1 MVSEKIMIDCPQGIH
16 LRPAGS
22 ICETAIRYK
31 SEITFELQNGRSANV
46 KSVLSVLA
54 AGVKCGDE
62 ILLKCNGTDE
72 EEALEQVKKALETAL
87 NK

>member
-1 MVSEKIMIDCPQGIH
+1 MVSEKIVIDCPQGIH

-22 ICETAIRYK
+22 LCEAAIKFK
-31 SEITFELQNGRSANV
+31 SAISIALPSGRGANA

-62 ILLKCNGTDE
+62 ILLKCDGEDE
-72 EEALEQVKKALETAL
+72 EEALKTVKAVLLEAL
-87 NK
+87 NI